1 MPWSRLA
8 SYAAACCGVV
18 CLTSCAK
25 KDSGRLDTVP
35 AAVAAPGPTTATAA
49 GTMAPTSLS
58 LADLVGTWK
67 FRSVPQ
73 SGTDTT
79 ATEFTLT
86 GAGDKW
92 TQTYT
97 TGLKVPMHVAV
108 SGDSVITDAS
118 SHASVRRKGMQV
130 TTHGV
135 FRKEGDKLVGTT
147 TAHYKTKGADSVLV
161 LHTEGTRT
169 P

>member
-1 MPWSRLA
+1 MQSSRLA

-18 CLTSCAK
+18 FLAGCAK
-25 KDSGRLDTVP
+25 KESGRLDTVP
-35 AAVAAPGPTTATAA
+35 AIVAAPGPTTATAA
-49 GTMAPTSLS
+49 GTMAPTPIT
-58 LADLVGTWK
+58 LADLAGTWK

-86 GAGDKW
+86 SAGDKW
-92 TQTYT
+92 TQSYS
-97 TGLKVPMHVAV
+97 TGLKVPTHVSV
-108 SGDSVITDAS
+108 SGDSVITDAGPF
-118 SHASVRRKGMQV
+118 ASVRRKGLQV

-135 FRKEGDKLVGTT
+135 FRKEGDRLVGTT

-161 LHTEGTRT
+161 LRTEGTRT

>member
-1 MPWSRLA
+1 MQLSRLA
-8 SYAAACCGVV
+8 SYAAACGVV
-18 CLTSCAK
+18 FLAACAK
-25 KDSGRLDTVP
+25 KDNGPVDTAP
-35 AAVAAPGPTTATAA
+35 AAAAAPGPTTGTAA
-49 GTMAPTSLS
+49 GTMAPTPIA
-58 LADLVGTWK
+58 LADLAGTWK

-86 GAGDKW
+86 SSGDKF

-97 TGLKVPMHVAV
+97 TGLKVPIHLTA
-108 SGDSVITDAS
+108 SGDSVITDAGPY
-118 SHASVRRKGMQV
+118 ASVRRKGVQV

-135 FRKEGDKLVGTT
+135 LRKEGDKLVGTT

-161 LHTEGTRT
+161 LHTEGTRA

>member
-1 MPWSRLA
+1 MQSSRLA

-18 CLTSCAK
+18 FLAGCAK
-25 KDSGRLDTVP
+25 KESGRLDTVP
-35 AAVAAPGPTTATAA
+35 AIVAAPGPATATAA
-49 GTMAPTSLS
+49 GTMAPTPIT
-58 LADLVGTWK
+58 LADLAGTWK

-86 GAGDKW
+86 SAGDKW
-92 TQTYT
+92 TQSYS
-97 TGLKVPMHVAV
+97 TGLKVPTHVSV
-108 SGDSVITDAS
+108 SGDSVITDAGPF
-118 SHASVRRKGMQV
+118 ASVRRKGLQV

-135 FRKEGDKLVGTT
+135 FRKEGDRLVGTT
-147 TAHYKTKGADSVLV
+147 TAHYRTKGADSVLV
-161 LHTEGTRT
+161 LRTEGTRT